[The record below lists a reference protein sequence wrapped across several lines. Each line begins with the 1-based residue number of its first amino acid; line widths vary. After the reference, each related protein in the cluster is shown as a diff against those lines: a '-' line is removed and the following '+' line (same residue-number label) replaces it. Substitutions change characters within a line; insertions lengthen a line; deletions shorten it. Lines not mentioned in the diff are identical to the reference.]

1 MLKTWTVLRVINLY
15 KPLLLAQL
23 IITNFS
29 KCSVILVLILCSVM
43 VKRRAQA
50 LSDNAVLAALQI
62 ESRMNKMVVITYKDT
77 GCCHGLLEVTSQS
90 EILPLPLQILSALT
104 YRWGVTYLQVYLM
117 VMWASFSVLT
127 SVAFIAVLLGRDTVL
142 RDTVLRN

>member
-43 VKRRAQA
+43 VILRAQA
-50 LSDNAVLAALQI
+50 LSDNPVLAAVQI

>member
-1 MLKTWTVLRVINLY
+1 
-15 KPLLLAQL
+15 
-23 IITNFS
+23 
-29 KCSVILVLILCSVM
+29 M

-50 LSDNAVLAALQI
+50 LSDNAVLAAVQI

>member
-50 LSDNAVLAALQI
+50 LSDNAVLAAVQI